1 MHKHWQITV
10 ITEVSNST
18 KRHADNSGNHVDLWP
33 VELCHNTRD
42 LMAQFCLKFLFITQ
56 HEVPFIST
64 SEATKRSSGRTENGK
79 MSRTVESRVGESTP
93 FHTCIS
99 GQSRQREGRE
109 LFRYCY
115 FYFIVMNHGRRCFGP
130 NHTSL
135 MQIKRNSVTALLSAC
150 YWSNLFSVNL

>member
-1 MHKHWQITV
+1 
-10 ITEVSNST
+10 
-18 KRHADNSGNHVDLWP
+18 
-33 VELCHNTRD
+33 
-42 LMAQFCLKFLFITQ
+42 MAQFYLKFLLITQ
-56 HEVPFIST
+56 HEVPFINT
-64 SEATKRSSGRTENGK
+64 SEATKK
-79 MSRTVESRVGESTP
+79 VEWPNRERQNITNRRSRVGESTP

-115 FYFIVMNHGRRCFGP
+115 FYFIVMNHRRRCFGP

-150 YWSNLFSVNL
+150 NIEATCSVSICKLNMYLLLVFRLYFVQSVEQPASPTTKKMKPE